1 MFFFFLTCTP
11 FVHYF
16 LQECPSGWIQPTSG
30 NHNKKSCTR
39 CSAGKY
45 GKTEYSCPTI
55 AGKCF
60 HEKCTSCALGKFS
73 TAGSASCSSC
83 AINEYQDSEG
93 GTGCKT
99 CPNGWSTFTLK
110 GRSKCEAICPDDA
123 VTDASSKYS
132 CFCDDGKHLCKHE
145 SSGDEA
151 CMVRFKKKLLL
162 LVVSSLF
169 MFFLI

>member
-1 MFFFFLTCTP
+1 M
-11 FVHYF
+11 HYF

-45 GKTEYSCPTI
+45 GKTEYSCSSI
-55 AGKCF
+55 FGKCF

-73 TAGSASCSSC
+73 TAGSASCNSC

-110 GRSKCEAICPDDA
+110 GQSKCEAICPDGA
-123 VTDASSKYS
+123 VTDVNDQS
-132 CFCDDGKHLCKHE
+132 CFCNDGNHLCKHTG
-145 SSGDEA
+145 SGIKA
-151 CMVRFKKKLLL
+151 CTVRSKNKCVALLYL
-162 LVVSSLF
+162 LFLC
-169 MFFLI
+169 FF